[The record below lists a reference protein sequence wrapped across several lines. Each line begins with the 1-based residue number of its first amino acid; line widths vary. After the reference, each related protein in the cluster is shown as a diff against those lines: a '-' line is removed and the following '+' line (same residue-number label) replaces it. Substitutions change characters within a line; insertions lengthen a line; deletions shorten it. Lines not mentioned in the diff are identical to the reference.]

1 MIDNIEL
8 EEKNSEQ
15 FDLKNNIFLRENL
28 LANRIRNVNI
38 VPNEQN
44 IKNIF
49 VNNSFTEE
57 ENITTPSTLHN
68 QEEEHYTL
76 KYITEMFKKN
86 EYPINYSDILRVKSI
101 LGKDNEKYEKYLQIS
116 KALFITKK
124 KRKRGVKNIK
134 IIESKVKHGR
144 KKKGVISQTIRNK
157 ESDDNIMRKIKVYIF
172 KYLIKF
178 CNIYISNEKKLV
190 NLNYKKYISNL
201 KIDLNIGML
210 NTSLK
215 DLLSYET
222 TKKYK
227 KYRYDT
233 KNYNKNIIDSILIKE
248 ANNKNIMKLLNMKF
262 IDWIDI
268 YLLKKK
274 AEDEIQFDGLSSILS
289 DLISNYP
296 DEEDIAYIKKFII
309 NLYNY
314 KNWFQ
319 RKIGRI
325 GKKPKSN

>member
-1 MIDNIEL
+1 M
-8 EEKNSEQ
+8 
-15 FDLKNNIFLRENL
+15 L
-28 LANRIRNVNI
+28 LGLI
-38 VPNEQN
+38 VG
-44 IKNIF
+44 
-49 VNNSFTEE
+49 
-57 ENITTPSTLHN
+57 
-68 QEEEHYTL
+68 
-76 KYITEMFKKN
+76 
-86 EYPINYSDILRVKSI
+86 PII
-101 LGKDNEKYEKYLQIS
+101 
-116 KALFITKK
+116 
-124 KRKRGVKNIK
+124 
-134 IIESKVKHGR
+134 
-144 KKKGVISQTIRNK
+144 
-157 ESDDNIMRKIKVYIF
+157 
-172 KYLIKF
+172 
-178 CNIYISNEKKLV
+178 
-190 NLNYKKYISNL
+190 
-201 KIDLNIGML
+201 
-210 NTSLK
+210 
-215 DLLSYET
+215 LSYET
-222 TKKYK
+222 SKKYK

>member
-1 MIDNIEL
+1 M
-8 EEKNSEQ
+8 
-15 FDLKNNIFLRENL
+15 
-28 LANRIRNVNI
+28 
-38 VPNEQN
+38 
-44 IKNIF
+44 
-49 VNNSFTEE
+49 
-57 ENITTPSTLHN
+57 
-68 QEEEHYTL
+68 
-76 KYITEMFKKN
+76 
-86 EYPINYSDILRVKSI
+86 
-101 LGKDNEKYEKYLQIS
+101 
-116 KALFITKK
+116 
-124 KRKRGVKNIK
+124 
-134 IIESKVKHGR
+134 
-144 KKKGVISQTIRNK
+144 
-157 ESDDNIMRKIKVYIF
+157 
-172 KYLIKF
+172 
-178 CNIYISNEKKLV
+178 

-222 TKKYK
+222 SKKYK

-319 RKIGRI
+319 RKIGRS
-325 GKKPKSN
+325 GKKFKSN

>member
-1 MIDNIEL
+1 MQYL
-8 EEKNSEQ
+8 
-15 FDLKNNIFLRENL
+15 
-28 LANRIRNVNI
+28 
-38 VPNEQN
+38 
-44 IKNIF
+44 
-49 VNNSFTEE
+49 
-57 ENITTPSTLHN
+57 
-68 QEEEHYTL
+68 Y
-76 KYITEMFKKN
+76 FK
-86 EYPINYSDILRVKSI
+86 
-101 LGKDNEKYEKYLQIS
+101 G
-116 KALFITKK
+116 
-124 KRKRGVKNIK
+124 
-134 IIESKVKHGR
+134 
-144 KKKGVISQTIRNK
+144 
-157 ESDDNIMRKIKVYIF
+157 
-172 KYLIKF
+172 
-178 CNIYISNEKKLV
+178 KKLV

-215 DLLSYET
+215 DLLSYEIS
-222 TKKYK
+222 KKYG
-227 KYRYDT
+227 YDT

-274 AEDEIQFDGLSSILS
+274 SEDEIQFDGLSSIMS

-319 RKIGRI
+319 KKIGRS
-325 GKKPKSN
+325 GKKIKSN

>member
-1 MIDNIEL
+1 MNPIFSSQEIN
-8 EEKNSEQ
+8 KNENNYLDS
-15 FDLKNNIFLRENL
+15 LKHNYSLLNKKIKHFQENIFIYQPYFLPEHQ
-28 LANRIRNVNI
+28 IYIPIPVYK
-38 VPNEQN
+38 Q
-44 IKNIF
+44 
-49 VNNSFTEE
+49 TEK
-57 ENITTPSTLHN
+57 
-68 QEEEHYTL
+68 
-76 KYITEMFKKN
+76 KYG
-86 EYPINYSDILRVKSI
+86 R
-101 LGKDNEKYEKYLQIS
+101 
-116 KALFITKK
+116 
-124 KRKRGVKNIK
+124 
-134 IIESKVKHGR
+134 R
-144 KKKGVISQTIRNK
+144 KKGEIILKKPNHSK
-157 ESDDNIMRKIKVYIF
+157 YSFDNIMRKIKVYIF

>member
-1 MIDNIEL
+1 M
-8 EEKNSEQ
+8 
-15 FDLKNNIFLRENL
+15 
-28 LANRIRNVNI
+28 
-38 VPNEQN
+38 
-44 IKNIF
+44 
-49 VNNSFTEE
+49 
-57 ENITTPSTLHN
+57 
-68 QEEEHYTL
+68 
-76 KYITEMFKKN
+76 
-86 EYPINYSDILRVKSI
+86 
-101 LGKDNEKYEKYLQIS
+101 
-116 KALFITKK
+116 
-124 KRKRGVKNIK
+124 
-134 IIESKVKHGR
+134 
-144 KKKGVISQTIRNK
+144 
-157 ESDDNIMRKIKVYIF
+157 
-172 KYLIKF
+172 
-178 CNIYISNEKKLV
+178 

-274 AEDEIQFDGLSSILS
+274 TEDEIQFDGLSSILS

-296 DEEDIAYIKKFII
+296 DEEDIAYVKKFII

-319 RKIGRI
+319 KKIGRS
-325 GKKPKSN
+325 GKKFKSN

>member
-1 MIDNIEL
+1 M
-8 EEKNSEQ
+8 
-15 FDLKNNIFLRENL
+15 
-28 LANRIRNVNI
+28 
-38 VPNEQN
+38 
-44 IKNIF
+44 
-49 VNNSFTEE
+49 
-57 ENITTPSTLHN
+57 
-68 QEEEHYTL
+68 
-76 KYITEMFKKN
+76 
-86 EYPINYSDILRVKSI
+86 
-101 LGKDNEKYEKYLQIS
+101 
-116 KALFITKK
+116 
-124 KRKRGVKNIK
+124 
-134 IIESKVKHGR
+134 
-144 KKKGVISQTIRNK
+144 
-157 ESDDNIMRKIKVYIF
+157 
-172 KYLIKF
+172 
-178 CNIYISNEKKLV
+178 
-190 NLNYKKYISNL
+190 NYKKYISNL

-222 TKKYK
+222 SKKYK

>member
-1 MIDNIEL
+1 M
-8 EEKNSEQ
+8 
-15 FDLKNNIFLRENL
+15 
-28 LANRIRNVNI
+28 
-38 VPNEQN
+38 
-44 IKNIF
+44 
-49 VNNSFTEE
+49 
-57 ENITTPSTLHN
+57 
-68 QEEEHYTL
+68 
-76 KYITEMFKKN
+76 
-86 EYPINYSDILRVKSI
+86 
-101 LGKDNEKYEKYLQIS
+101 
-116 KALFITKK
+116 
-124 KRKRGVKNIK
+124 
-134 IIESKVKHGR
+134 
-144 KKKGVISQTIRNK
+144 
-157 ESDDNIMRKIKVYIF
+157 
-172 KYLIKF
+172 
-178 CNIYISNEKKLV
+178 

-319 RKIGRI
+319 KKIGRS
-325 GKKPKSN
+325 GKKFKSN

>member
-1 MIDNIEL
+1 
-8 EEKNSEQ
+8 
-15 FDLKNNIFLRENL
+15 
-28 LANRIRNVNI
+28 
-38 VPNEQN
+38 
-44 IKNIF
+44 
-49 VNNSFTEE
+49 
-57 ENITTPSTLHN
+57 
-68 QEEEHYTL
+68 
-76 KYITEMFKKN
+76 
-86 EYPINYSDILRVKSI
+86 
-101 LGKDNEKYEKYLQIS
+101 
-116 KALFITKK
+116 
-124 KRKRGVKNIK
+124 
-134 IIESKVKHGR
+134 
-144 KKKGVISQTIRNK
+144 
-157 ESDDNIMRKIKVYIF
+157 
-172 KYLIKF
+172 
-178 CNIYISNEKKLV
+178 
-190 NLNYKKYISNL
+190 
-201 KIDLNIGML
+201 ML

>member
-1 MIDNIEL
+1 
-8 EEKNSEQ
+8 
-15 FDLKNNIFLRENL
+15 
-28 LANRIRNVNI
+28 
-38 VPNEQN
+38 
-44 IKNIF
+44 
-49 VNNSFTEE
+49 
-57 ENITTPSTLHN
+57 
-68 QEEEHYTL
+68 
-76 KYITEMFKKN
+76 
-86 EYPINYSDILRVKSI
+86 
-101 LGKDNEKYEKYLQIS
+101 
-116 KALFITKK
+116 
-124 KRKRGVKNIK
+124 
-134 IIESKVKHGR
+134 
-144 KKKGVISQTIRNK
+144 
-157 ESDDNIMRKIKVYIF
+157 
-172 KYLIKF
+172 
-178 CNIYISNEKKLV
+178 V

-222 TKKYK
+222 SKKYK

-319 RKIGRI
+319 KKIGRS
-325 GKKPKSN
+325 GKKFKSN